1 MIIPTNKIDAI
12 QLTQIALKSKAFWG
26 YSEVQIE
33 SWREEL
39 TVSEQ
44 MISEMIVYK
53 FLKDDKIIGFYIL
66 NQPKEETIELEF
78 LFVSPKYIGKG
89 IGKQLLRHSFEKGKI
104 LGAKSMQLLA
114 DPNAT
119 PFYESNG
126 FIIVDKIQSS
136 IFNRFLPLMKK
147 NLVSFVEIQKK
158 INL

>member
-78 LFVSPKYIGKG
+78 LFVLPKYIGQG
-89 IGKQLLRHSFEKGKI
+89 IGNQLLQHSFEKAKI
-104 LGAKSMQLLA
+104 LKAKTMQLLA
-114 DPNAT
+114 DPNAA
-119 PFYESNG
+119 PFYESKG
-126 FIIVDKIQSS
+126 FVIIDKKESTIAG
-136 IFNRFLPLMKK
+136 RFLPVM
-147 NLVSFVEIQKK
+147 QKDLR
-158 INL
+158 I